1 MIRLLIVL
9 NIFLSTL
16 FATET
21 ESKKTS
27 IFIECRHC
35 NEDFIKEQIPY
46 VDYVRDRLD
55 ADIHILET
63 SQRTG
68 SGGDEHSLYFIGQS
82 TFNGKND
89 TLSFTSSVDDTKDQI
104 RNERVRMIQIGLVP
118 YLLKTSMASRISVD
132 VASVQTSAE
141 KVEDKWNNWVF
152 KIRGNSFMNAQQSS
166 RSFNIFGTISASRV
180 TEDWKFSLSTNGSYN
195 ENMYEYDNIEYL
207 STSDSRRFSGSVI
220 MSLTDHMSV
229 GLWTSA
235 WNSSYGNT
243 DLGLAITPKFEY
255 NLYPYSESNQQSLRL
270 QYSLSAKQVDYT
282 NTTIYF
288 KTNEKLFS
296 ESVSISYNTVKPWGS
311 VNTSISGNHYL
322 HDFSKNIISLNTGL
336 SLRLIKGLSLNLNG
350 SGSMVHNQLSIP
362 KGDYSIQDVLL
373 ERAELETQFTYFA
386 SIGFSYSFGSIYNNI
401 VNPRFS
407 GGGGGYSFF
416 MSF

>member
-1 MIRLLIVL
+1 MYRLLTTI
-9 NIFLSTL
+9 IFILTTLS
-16 FATET
+16 ATET
-21 ESKKTS
+21 ETKKTS
-27 IFIECRHC
+27 IFIECRFC
-35 NEDFIKEQIPY
+35 NQDFIKEEIPY

-55 ADIHILET
+55 ADIHIMET
-63 SQRTG
+63 SQQTG
-68 SGGDEHSLYFIGQS
+68 SGGDEYSLYFIGQS
-82 TFNGKND
+82 MFNGMND
-89 TLSFTSSVDDTKDQI
+89 TLSFTSRVDDTDDQI
-104 RNERVRMIQIGLVP
+104 RKERVRIIQIGLVP

-132 VASVQTSAE
+132 VANVQSSPK

-166 RSFNIFGTISASRV
+166 RYINIFGTISASHV
-180 TEDWKFSLSTNGSYN
+180 TEDWKFNLSTNGSYN
-195 ENMYEYDNIEYL
+195 ENMSEYDNIEYL

-282 NTTIYF
+282 DTTIYF

-296 ESVSISYNTVKPWGS
+296 EGVSISYNTVKPWGS
-311 VNTSISGNHYL
+311 VNTSISGDHYF
-322 HDFSKNIISLNTGL
+322 HDFSKNIVSLNTGL

-373 ERAELETQFTYFA
+373 ERTELETQFTYYA
-386 SIGFSYSFGSIYNNI
+386 SVGFSYSFGSIYNNI

-407 GGGGGYSFF
+407 GGRGRMMF
-416 MSF
+416 